1 MGYKLSAILD
11 GHTSDVR
18 GLAAYGSDTLVSV
31 SRDGTGRIWRRK
43 AANGYEE
50 DSVLLGHEGYISS
63 VTWMPATSKHPQGL
77 IATGGMDKTICLWDP
92 ANVSQPMC
100 RLQGHT
106 DNVCAL
112 AASPDGQ
119 TLVSGSWDKTARVW
133 VDGKCVHT
141 LRGHQY
147 AVWGVLVLSSG
158 SIVTGSAD
166 KEIRLWQ
173 NGNLVSTMQGHNDC
187 VRALARLDGDTFA
200 SASNDGTV
208 RLWDQTECRAELVG
222 HTSLVYTLDTMSDGG
237 LVSGGED
244 RSIRVWK
251 NSQLK
256 HTIVV
261 PSISVWA
268 VAALDNGDVACG
280 TNDGCVYV
288 FTQAPTRVA
297 TSGLLEA
304 FARQN
309 ATFAVSAKS
318 IGVTGLSKLLGPER
332 LQKPGDSDEQ
342 VIVIKDGSTVS
353 IHQWSQES
361 NRWDQ
366 VGLVTDAAGQTKKQV
381 FEGKEYDYVF
391 DVDIQEGVPPLKLP
405 FNASENP
412 YTAAQRFLER
422 HELPME
428 HLDTVANFII
438 KNADGVQIGTQATD
452 TFADPFTGGSRY
464 VPAQSQGTASSGS
477 QDPFTGGNRY
487 VPAVS
492 STSTS
497 YMPPTEFVINTQGNP
512 AAIVKKLTEFNS
524 VLAQDNSTASL
535 TIGDED
541 LQRIKELE
549 SLSPSS
555 NMVSEAVYGK
565 LLACVL
571 TWPADKRFP
580 GLDLLRLIVA
590 FSSTPFTYTTSDNKD
605 LVACINEASRL
616 PILFASDLPA
626 LAKTDE
632 INAMMGV
639 RALANAFASESGKEM
654 IWNWRKQIL
663 KAIDESWTR
672 ATNKNLVTAISNLYL
687 NLAIVTTQK
696 NNDDQ
701 GLEILSAASRFL
713 NSTNNADAQLRL
725 LNVFGVLATKFQ
737 LCKDSARVLGDETVV
752 ILGVTGQTDAVKQT
766 AQQVGSFL
774 SA

>member
-11 GHTSDVR
+11 GHSADVR
-18 GLAAYGSDTLVSV
+18 GLVAYGSDTLVSV
-31 SRDGTGRIWRRK
+31 SRDGTGRIWKRK

-63 VTWMPATSKHPQGL
+63 VTWVPATSKHPQGL

-92 ANVSQPMC
+92 ANVSQPVC

-112 AASPDGQ
+112 AASADGQ
-119 TLVSGSWDKTARVW
+119 VLVSGSWDKTARVW
-133 VDGKCVHT
+133 VDGKCVYT
-141 LRGHQY
+141 LKDHQY
-147 AVWGVLVLSSG
+147 AVWGVLVLPDG

-166 KEIRLWQ
+166 KQIRIWR
-173 NGNLVSTMQGHNDC
+173 NGSLVNTISGHSDC
-187 VRALARLDGDTFA
+187 VRALAQTACDTFA
-200 SASNDGTV
+200 SASNDGTI
-208 RLWDQTECRAELVG
+208 RLWDKAECKAELIG
-222 HTSLVYTLDTMSDGG
+222 HTSLVYALKTMPDSG

-244 RSIRVWK
+244 RSMRVWK
-251 NSQLK
+251 NSELK
-256 HTIVV
+256 HTILV

-268 VAALDNGDVACG
+268 VAALDNGDIACG
-280 TNDGCVYV
+280 TNDGCVYI
-288 FTQAPTRVA
+288 FTKDPTRVA
-297 TSGLLEA
+297 TSGMLEA

-309 ATFAVSAKS
+309 ASFAVSAKS
-318 IGVTGLSKLLGPER
+318 IGVTGQSKLLGPER
-332 LQKPGDSDEQ
+332 LQRPGDSDEQ

-353 IHQWSQES
+353 LHQWSQEY

-366 VGLVTDAAGQTKKQV
+366 MGLVTDAAGQTKKQV

-391 DVDIQEGVPPLKLP
+391 DVDIQEGAPPLKLP

-422 HELPME
+422 HELSME

-438 KNADGVQIGTQATD
+438 KNADGVQLGTQKTD
-452 TFADPFTGGSRY
+452 SFA
-464 VPAQSQGTASSGS
+464 
-477 QDPFTGGNRY
+477 DPFTGGNRY
-487 VPAVS
+487 VPAQSQGAASSGSYDPFTGGNRYVPAAS

-497 YMPPTEFVINTQGNP
+497 YVPPTEFVINSQGNP
-512 AAIVKKLTEFNS
+512 TAIIKKLAEFNS
-524 VLAQDNSTASL
+524 LLTQDSSTASL
-535 TIGDED
+535 AINDED
-541 LQRIKELE
+541 MQRIRELE
-549 SLSPSS
+549 SLSSS
-555 NMVSEAVYGK
+555 FNVVSETVYGK
-565 LLACVL
+565 LLECVL
-571 TWPADKRFP
+571 AWPADKRFP
-580 GLDLLRLIVA
+580 GLDLLRLVVV
-590 FSSTPFTYTTSDNKD
+590 FSTTPFTYITNDNKD

-616 PILFASDLPA
+616 PILFASDHPT
-626 LAKTDE
+626 LAKSDE

-639 RALANAFASESGKEM
+639 RALANAFASEAGKEM

-663 KAIDESWTR
+663 KTIDGSWTL

-687 NLAIVTTQK
+687 NLAIAATQK
-696 NNDDQ
+696 NDDDQ
-701 GLEILSAASRFL
+701 GLDILSAASRFL
-713 NSTNNADAQLRL
+713 NNTNNADAQLRL

-752 ILGVTGQTDAVKQT
+752 ILGITGQTDAIKQT
-766 AQQVGSFL
+766 AQQVGNFL